1 MTLLVQLL
9 PSLVEKSRY
18 PRRRMAALLLIIFLG
33 QEKVICLMFVVDRVR
48 APCYNN
54 SRKG

>member
-1 MTLLVQLL
+1 MLCEQLL

-54 SRKG
+54 DRKG